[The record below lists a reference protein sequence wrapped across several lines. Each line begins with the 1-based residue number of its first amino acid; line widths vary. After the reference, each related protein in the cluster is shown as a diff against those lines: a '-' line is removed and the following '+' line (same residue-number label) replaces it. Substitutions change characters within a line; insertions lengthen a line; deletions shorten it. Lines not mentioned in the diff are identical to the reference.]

1 MLYALSSLASDEP
14 KNKYVAVK
22 FCRAGSNPKEV
33 AITIVPSVL
42 NTFTIHGP
50 NGSHSCYVTVL
61 ARASLSGVKNGSW
74 IRLFQIDEARALAA
88 QFVLTVDYVHTQ
100 GIIHGDIHMGN
111 ILLKSILE
119 LDLLSIDQL
128 YEKYGVPKLD
138 PVIHLGGKPLPP
150 AVPSHGIAPLW
161 LGVTS
166 EDITLPEA
174 RALLRDFGE
183 VFLYLKQEN
192 YESHAPLA
200 VRPPEA
206 RFEPNKPL
214 SFPSDIW
221 TLACTI
227 WAIIAQRPLFEGFL
241 TTEDDMACEY
251 VDTLGALPPEWWKKW
266 EARQH
271 KFTEDGMP
279 INRNPYRVQ
288 QPRRAAGMPSLDAK
302 EMDAIFDMLRPML
315 SFRPEN
321 RSTTKQILMS

>member
-22 FCRAGSNPKEV
+22 FCRAGSNPKE
-33 AITIVPSVL
+33 TILPSVL

-50 NGSHSCYVTVL
+50 NGSHSCYATVL
-61 ARASLSGVKNGSW
+61 ARASLSV
-74 IRLFQIDEARALAA
+74 LAA

-100 GIIHGDIHMGN
+100 DIIHGDIHMGN

-119 LDLLSIDQL
+119 FDLLSIDQL

-138 PVIHLGGKPLPP
+138 PVIHLDGKPLSP
-150 AVPSHGIAPLW
+150 AVPSHGIAPLS
-161 LGVTS
+161 LGETNF
-166 EDITLPEA
+166 
-174 RALLRDFGE
+174 RE

-241 TTEDDMACEY
+241 TTEDGMACEH

-271 KFTEDGMP
+271 KFTEDGIP
-279 INRNPYRVQ
+279 RNP
-288 QPRRAAGMPSLDAK
+288 AGLPSLDAK